1 MKIKTLFNN
10 FRKSDAWATF
20 SDQTRR
26 QYNYLTEGAL
36 LTLVGG
42 DSFGN
47 MEVKTFLSTT
57 DYAED
62 LYTRVSVKGVTVANQ
77 TRVAINAMLRWAGY
91 ESPFH
96 KAALIAAGKEVCST
110 QDIVQ
115 LLNTGY
121 GQFKYRNVSLIL
133 HLVYLTGQPAH
144 KITHL
149 TWDDVDLLGM
159 SMTVDGV
166 RVEMDADVHKMLTD
180 QEEDFGF
187 QPYVAP
193 SPYPTKQG
201 YVPYGQTQFS
211 RTLNKLKRE
220 AGFPPSHRLNIAE
233 IRRAGLIARVENGA
247 DADELRAIDST
258 LNTRAILRIKRDA
271 GVDNISI

>member
-10 FRKSDAWATF
+10 FRKSEAWSTF

-26 QYNYLTEGAL
+26 QYGYLTENAL
-36 LTLVGG
+36 DTLVGG
-42 DSFGN
+42 DAFGN
-47 MEVKTFLSTT
+47 MEVKDFLSTT
-57 DYAED
+57 DFAED
-62 LYTRVSVKGVTVANQ
+62 LYSRVSVKGVTVANQ
-77 TRVAINAMLRWAGY
+77 TRVAVNAMLRWAGH

-96 KAALIAAGKEVCST
+96 KAALVAAGKEVCSKE
-110 QDIVQ
+110 DIVQ

-121 GQFKYRNVSLIL
+121 GQFKYRNISLL
-133 HLVYLTGQPAH
+133 VHLVYLTGQQVH
-144 KITHL
+144 KLCTL
-149 TWDDVDLLGM
+149 TWDDVDLLDM

-193 SPYPTKQG
+193 SPFPTKQG